1 MQPNPTHRPSHLL
14 GMIDIQGMAKGNSRM
29 PDSPESAGF
38 FDAIKKIHEK
48 TDAAA
53 SRKMPDARKPPRE
66 SLNVGDIAMPPDF
79 EHLRLAR
86 GMFVVGIK

>member
-1 MQPNPTHRPSHLL
+1 
-14 GMIDIQGMAKGNSRM
+14 M

-53 SRKMPDARKPPRE
+53 SRKIPDARKPPRE
-66 SLNVGDIAMPPDF
+66 SLKVGVIAMPPDGELNGFKLF
-79 EHLRLAR
+79 EKSS
-86 GMFVVGIK
+86 GMTC